1 MSRRVSLPKADE
13 LFRTTAGM
21 ALQASTPRRQTN
33 GEPRLPPPAGE
44 SDEAAARDDQPREAA
59 RSADGGRGGDT
70 ADGEN
75 AAGEGAGTRDAQGD
89 GDTEQ
94 TEHTAAQADQGP
106 GESRSRTADGA
117 EDGEDPGARRARRQ
131 LQDGPVPGAGQQGR
145 TGAAPATASAAAR
158 KRGRGAGRRPSGRER
173 HDEKITVYVS
183 AEELMDL
190 EHARLVL
197 RGEHGLAVDRGR
209 IVREAVAVV
218 LADLESRG
226 DASILVRRLRG
237 R

>member
-1 MSRRVSLPKADE
+1 
-13 LFRTTAGM
+13 M
-21 ALQASTPRRQTN
+21 ALQSSSAASQRRNGN
-33 GEPRLPPPAGE
+33 GEQRVPAPAGE
-44 SDEAAARDDQPREAA
+44 SDPSGGTSAAPGSSTAA
-59 RSADGGRGGDT
+59 PTNST
-70 ADGEN
+70 ASTASTEEHS
-75 AAGEGAGTRDAQGD
+75 AAGANPA
-89 GDTEQ
+89 
-94 TEHTAAQADQGP
+94 
-106 GESRSRTADGA
+106 ESRSRTADA
-117 EDGEDPGARRARRQ
+117 EQAAAGVKGRRPQ
-131 LQDGPVPGAGQQGR
+131 EP
-145 TGAAPATASAAAR
+145 TGTASAGGPGTGQQR
-158 KRGRGAGRRPSGRER
+158 RRGRGANRRPSGRER